1 MIHQAMDAVQR
12 ELEEPDDSY
21 NSNLDLRAA
30 FDSRNVSKCI
40 DTVHRFLGAKYLDT
54 NIIFKNIT
62 KNRKEDCSADVEPTN
77 TKDLQQLN
85 WKLRKCPRIR
95 LASLYLSRGSLFHSQ
110 QKYEK
115 ATFDFQQCL
124 GLNTDSSINYQIY
137 HKLAQSQ
144 AKSGC
149 YSEARENLAMSIKSL
164 EDSALDEKTRN
175 KFRLALIFSFHLFLV
190 SLKFCKI

>member
-1 MIHQAMDAVQR
+1 M
-12 ELEEPDDSY
+12 
-21 NSNLDLRAA
+21 
-30 FDSRNVSKCI
+30 
-40 DTVHRFLGAKYLDT
+40 
-54 NIIFKNIT
+54 
-62 KNRKEDCSADVEPTN
+62 
-77 TKDLQQLN
+77 
-85 WKLRKCPRIR
+85 
-95 LASLYLSRGSLFHSQ
+95 FHSQ